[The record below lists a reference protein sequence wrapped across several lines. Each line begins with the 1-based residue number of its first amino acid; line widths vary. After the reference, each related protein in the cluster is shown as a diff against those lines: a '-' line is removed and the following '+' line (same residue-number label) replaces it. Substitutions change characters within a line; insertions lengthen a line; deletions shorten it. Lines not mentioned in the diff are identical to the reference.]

1 MKKIVIPSQFKIGL
15 IFFIAINVA
24 IKIVEYKITET
35 YNFKIA
41 ILLMFLFSFFIRYLI
56 VLIYDYTKKDWLL
69 IEYLKEKLYQKQ
81 EMTVHTSVTR
91 KILKLKKIGNWFLFI
106 GLVCTDPVVT
116 ILYYRDGHHIWNKI
130 PKKNLNLFFTSELIC
145 TLTLAATIYS
155 ILGLI
160 NLIF

>member
-15 IFFIAINVA
+15 IFFIAINMA
-24 IKIVEYKITET
+24 IKIVEYKITEI

-69 IEYLKEKLYQKQ
+69 IEYLKEKIYQKQ
-81 EMTVHTSVTR
+81 ELVQHTSITR
-91 KILKLKKIGNWFLFI
+91 KILKLKKIGNWFLFV

-116 ILYYRDGHHIWNKI
+116 ILYYRNGHHIWNKI
-130 PKKNLNLFFTSELIC
+130 PKKNLNLFFISELIC

>member
-1 MKKIVIPSQFKIGL
+1 MKKIVIPNQFKIGL
-15 IFFIAINVA
+15 MLFIAINIA
-24 IKIVEYKITET
+24 IKLIECKIAKN
-35 YNFKIA
+35 YDYKIA
-41 ILLMFLFSFFIRYLI
+41 ILLMFLFSFI
-56 VLIYDYTKKDWLL
+56 VRFLMILIYDYTKKDWLL

-130 PKKNLNLFFTSELIC
+130 PKKNLNLFFISELIC

-155 ILGLI
+155 IIGLI